1 MQCRQ
6 GRGSIPRV
14 GIIFAGHEEVW
25 EVVVLVVEIFLVP
38 SCRASDGISGTGL
51 ALGGRTRFMTTLLIG
66 GEGLRCGIV
75 EFMIVTLRLAMFLH
89 GW

>member
-14 GIIFAGHEEVW
+14 GIIFAAREEVW

-38 SCRASDGISGTGL
+38 SCRTSDGISGTGL
-51 ALGGRTRFMTTLLIG
+51 ALVDRTLFMTTLFIG
-66 GEGLRCGIV
+66 RAGSRRGIV
-75 EFMIVTLRLAMFLH
+75 ELMIVTLRLDMFLH

>member
-14 GIIFAGHEEVW
+14 GIIFVGREGVW

-38 SCRASDGISGTGL
+38 SCRTSDGISGTGL
-51 ALGGRTRFMTTLLIG
+51 AFVDHTRFMTTLFIG
-66 GEGLRCGIV
+66 EEGLRCGTV
-75 EFMIVTLRLAMFLH
+75 ELMIVTLRLAMFLH